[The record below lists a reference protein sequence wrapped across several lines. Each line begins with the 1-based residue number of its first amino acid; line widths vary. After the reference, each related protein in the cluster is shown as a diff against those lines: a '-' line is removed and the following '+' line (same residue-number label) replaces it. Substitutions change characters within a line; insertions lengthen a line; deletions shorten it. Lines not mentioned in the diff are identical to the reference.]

1 MVIRLLRISV
11 LRARSAE
18 RATAHG
24 GSAKAATVGWLD
36 RNAGMLGWT
45 MLAIGGLLLFWILA
59 GDYPQI

>member
-18 RATAHG
+18 QTTAHA
-24 GSAKAATVGWLD
+24 GSAEVATVDWLD

-45 MLAIGGLLLFWILA
+45 MLAICGLLLFWILA